1 VVSRTVQQAELDERW
16 SFVGRKPHPRWR
28 WEALYHQTGRIVVYT
43 FGRRAD
49 RALVKLKVLLASLG
63 IRHFYTDGRGAYRRH
78 LDPQLH
84 VVGKRRTQQLTLR
97 TRIKRLERETIC
109 FSRSVQLHDI
119 VIGLCINRFE
129 FGVNV

>member
-1 VVSRTVQQAELDERW
+1 MW
-16 SFVGRKPHPRWR
+16 SFVGRKPHPRWL

-84 VVGKRRTQQLTLR
+84 VVGKRRTQQQERKHRGWQTENATAHAAYADQTLGEKNHLLFQIR
-97 TRIKRLERETIC
+97 PAARHRHWAVHQ
-109 FSRSVQLHDI
+109 SV
-119 VIGLCINRFE
+119 
-129 FGVNV
+129 

>member
-1 VVSRTVQQAELDERW
+1 MA
-16 SFVGRKPHPRWR
+16 VGGTRSP
-28 WEALYHQTGRIVVYT
+28 
-43 FGRRAD
+43 GRRAD
-49 RALVKLKVLLASLG
+49 RALLKLKALLAPFG
-63 IRHFYTDGRGAYRRH
+63 IRRFYTDGWGAYRRH

-119 VIGLCINRFE
+119 VIGLCINRFA